1 MQYDLQKLER
11 MTLDE
16 VREIAVNMG
25 LSPKRSQ
32 SLREISYAILDAQA
46 DKRAAIT
53 QAKEDERIAAGLPTK
68 RERARGV
75 RRAATK
81 INTSNLKGEQ
91 VLATVGTEKEQM
103 AEMQEQLKAN
113 NHKPN
118 KTVINVKGGKVHPQP
133 ILEGKVEEKAYP
145 QPLPEGKG
153 EEVEEGEA
161 YPQPLHEEK
170 AEAILHPEGKGEESG
185 EVKVEEVK
193 EKKSHIG
200 RNICIAILLCLL
212 IAGGVGYYLFP
223 QYIAKCVDWAKAL
236 IPTAETTCVVTDTIS
251 SIQEVVV
258 TDTIAEEIIP
268 NADTCTIEV
277 PIYEEL
283 ITIEPMH
290 KNSRLAWMAMRYY
303 GAKIYWP
310 YLYDA
315 NKDCINNPNDIE
327 VGTPIRVPR
336 LTEAQL
342 DTTLQSTINT
352 LQYLREQAIEAAHRN

>member
-1 MQYDLQKLER
+1 MADKLSWTELRRLLANRAGVSEKEANLFLNAFNAQIVETLKQDKQVKINGLGTFKLQAVAPRKSVNVTTGEEIIIEGYNKIAFTPEVGVKELVEKTSLGAEQSPTVSPATETIDPLQKL
-11 MTLDE
+11 
-16 VREIAVNMG
+16 
-25 LSPKRSQ
+25 
-32 SLREISYAILDAQA
+32 
-46 DKRAAIT
+46 
-53 QAKEDERIAAGLPTK
+53 
-68 RERARGV
+68 
-75 RRAATK
+75 
-81 INTSNLKGEQ
+81 GEQ
-91 VLATVGTEKEQM
+91 AAEIVDLLADLGQAVKE
-103 AEMQEQLKAN
+103 E
-113 NHKPN
+113 
-118 KTVINVKGGKVHPQP
+118 
-133 ILEGKVEEKAYP
+133 AYP

-153 EEVEEGEA
+153 EESGEVKVKVEEVKV
-161 YPQPLHEEK
+161 EEVK
-170 AEAILHPEGKGEESG
+170 VE

-193 EKKSHIG
+193 EKKSHVG
-200 RNICIAILLCLL
+200 RNICIAILLCIL
-212 IAGGVGYYLFP
+212 IAGGVGYYFFP
-223 QYIAKCVDWAKAL
+223 QYIEKCVDWAKAL
-236 IPTAETTCVVTDTIS
+236 IPPAETTCVVTDTIS
-251 SIQEVVV
+251 SIQEVIV

-268 NADTCTIEV
+268 NADTCAIEV

-352 LQYLREQAIEAAHRN
+352 LQYLREQAIEASHRN